1 MAHKMK
7 ALIFAMISALMLTS
21 CFYEES
27 VNTSYDYRDNV
38 VGYYEVEEYSQTFN
52 DKTYYDI
59 DITRS
64 GYGDEVWIDNF
75 YAADISVKAIVN
87 YERIRI
93 PLQIV
98 DGYEIEGSGIVRGS
112 RIDFTYSVRDR
123 YNHSATDF
131 CETTAWLD

>member
-1 MAHKMK
+1 MK
-7 ALIFAMISALMLTS
+7 ALIFAMVSALMLTS
-21 CFYEES
+21 CFYDES
-27 VNTSYDYRDNV
+27 VNSSYDYRDNV

-64 GYGDEVWIDNF
+64 GYRDEVIIHNF
-75 YAADISVKAIVN
+75 YASDISIRATVN

-93 PLQIV
+93 PYQVV
-98 DGYEIEGSGIVRGS
+98 DGFEIEGSGIVRGD
-112 RIDFTYSVRDR
+112 RIDFTYSVKDR
-123 YNHSATDF
+123 YNHTATDF

>member
-1 MAHKMK
+1 MK
-7 ALIFAMISALMLTS
+7 ALIFAMVSALMLTS

-59 DITRS
+59 DISRS
-64 GYGDEVWIDNF
+64 GYSDEVWIDNF
-75 YAADISVKAIVN
+75 YAADISIKAIIN
-87 YERIRI
+87 YDRIRI
-93 PLQIV
+93 PFQTV
-98 DGYEIEGSGIVRGS
+98 DGYEIEGSGIVRGN
-112 RIDFTYSVRDR
+112 RIDFTYSVRDK
-123 YNHSATDF
+123 YSHSATDF